1 MENILIYI
9 VDSTEKSI
17 AVNHTLADLDRNS
30 DIRIYESITIR
41 KTDQGGFDVLKDA
54 TEEGGWKTLG
64 GGAIGALIGIVGGP
78 LGLLLGGLTGTFIGA
93 TMDTEEFVVSTEF
106 IDQVNNSL
114 QVGEIAVI
122 TVVDETSP
130 DFVDTAL
137 QPLEGR
143 SFRTSV
149 DEAYDHYQ
157 ERVEKAAS
165 EEHAAEKAK
174 REVKKAERKEKRAE
188 LRESVKKKIS
198 DWWDKL

>member
-9 VDSTEKSI
+9 VDATAKSI

-41 KTDQGGFDVLKDA
+41 KADQGGFDVLKDA
-54 TEEGGWKTLG
+54 TEEGGWKTIG

-78 LGLLLGGLTGTFIGA
+78 IGVMLGGITGTFIGA
-93 TMDTEEFVVSTEF
+93 TMDTEEYVVSKDF
-106 IDQVNNSL
+106 IDQVNSSL

-122 TVVDETSP
+122 AVLDETSP
-130 DFVDTAL
+130 DFVNTAL
-137 QPLEGR
+137 QPYEGR
-143 SFRTSV
+143 SFRTTV

-157 ERVEKAAS
+157 QRVYAAAA
-165 EEHAAEKAK
+165 EEHAAEKAE
-174 REVKKAERKEKRAE
+174 REAKWAQRKEKHAEHRAS
-188 LRESVKKKIS
+188 LKKKLA